1 MKSRRKTPADSV
13 VFVVAAACVAT
24 LSGCSIGANN
34 NEPSIAAARA
44 FQFLDA
50 VVVQQNADHARE
62 LMVTVSRPGAAEWS
76 RLVAEVRGPSPPARV
91 RAVGFAYVSGAKA
104 LDIFFEGDVEGS
116 APRWRVRVEGD
127 LDEGYRVA
135 AVERLEVLPQSTLPL
150 QASLATDPATVRE
163 APAGA
168 RVSFVAIDADP
179 DMVSE
184 LARHYAGELS
194 IETDVLEPIV
204 PDARSLND
212 ARKQL
217 IANELALNIRERFHE
232 QLATGDRT
240 VIAITGRDMYI
251 RGMSWR
257 FAMSYRMPPQIAVV
271 SYFWMDPQAVGKAP
285 DTAVT
290 RARLRKMIAKNIGL
304 LVYGLPASTDPSSL
318 LFRDILG
325 VHELDNMVEDY
336 QRAGMRRR

>member
-1 MKSRRKTPADSV
+1 MKPRRKAAAAVV
-13 VFVVAAACVAT
+13 VFGAAAACAVA
-24 LSGCSIGANN
+24 LAGCSIGANN
-34 NEPSIAAARA
+34 QEPSLAAARA

-62 LMVTVSRPGAAEWS
+62 LMVAVSRPGAAEWS
-76 RLVAEVRGPSPPARV
+76 LLVADLRGPSPPSRV
-91 RAVGFAYVSGAKA
+91 RAVGFMHVAGAKA
-104 LDIFFEGDVEGS
+104 LDIYFEADDEDD
-116 APRWRVRVEGD
+116 AQQWRVRVEGD

-135 AVERLEVLPQSTLPL
+135 AVERLDALPPSTLPL
-150 QASLATDPATVRE
+150 QASFATDPPTVRE

-168 RVSFVAIDADP
+168 RISFVSIDADS
-179 DMVSE
+179 DMVSD
-184 LARHYAGELS
+184 LARHYASELS

-212 ARKQL
+212 MRKQL
-217 IANELALNIRERFHE
+217 IANELALSIRERFHQ

-240 VIAITGRDMYI
+240 VIGVTGRDMYI

-257 FAMSYRMPPQIAVV
+257 FALSYRMPPQIAVV
-271 SYFWMDPQAVGKAP
+271 SYFWMDPRAAGKAP
-285 DTAVT
+285 DREVT

>member
-1 MKSRRKTPADSV
+1 MKARRETPACSV
-13 VFVVAAACVAT
+13 AFVAAAAVAALT
-24 LSGCSIGANN
+24 GCSIGANN
-34 NEPSIAAARA
+34 QDPSIAAARA

-50 VVVQQNADHARE
+50 VVVQQNTDHARE
-62 LMVTVSRPGAAEWS
+62 LMSAVSRPGAAEWS
-76 RLVAEVRGPSPPARV
+76 RLVAEVRGPSPPSGV
-91 RAVGFAYVSGAKA
+91 RAVGYTYVSGAKA
-104 LDIFFEGDVEGS
+104 LDIYFEEDDEEGTQL
-116 APRWRVRVEGD
+116 WRVRVDGD
-127 LDEGYRVA
+127 LDQGYRVA
-135 AVERLEVLPQSTLPL
+135 AVERLDAWPQSQLLPL
-150 QASLATDPATVRE
+150 QADLATDPATVRE

-179 DMVSE
+179 DMVTE

-194 IETDVLEPIV
+194 IVTDVLEPIV

-217 IANELALNIRERFHE
+217 IANELALSIRERFHE
-232 QLATGDRT
+232 QLAAGDRT
-240 VIAITGRDMYI
+240 VIGVTGRDMYI

-271 SYFWMDPQAVGKAP
+271 SYFWMEPQAVGKAP
-285 DTAVT
+285 DTEMT
-290 RARLRKMIAKNIGL
+290 RSRLRKMVAKNIGL
-304 LVYGLPASTDPSSL
+304 LVYHLPASTDPSSL